1 MCHGVRDGQV
11 EATLIMITGNL
22 ISIQWIREVSELI
35 IVHEVPVLD
44 KVDDWLTVHHSKTF
58 LSPT

>member
-1 MCHGVRDGQV
+1 MCHGVHDGQV

-22 ISIQWIREVSELI
+22 ISIRWIREVSELI
-35 IVHEVPVLD
+35 LVHEVPLHD
-44 KVDDWLTVHHSKTF
+44 KVDDWLTVHHSITF